1 MKNGRG
7 ANCGC
12 RGRCA
17 IITHMASYNKANMK
31 QIGKSGDWR
40 SLGLPSLRD
49 IEYDPPMAKTKIA
62 DAYRRL
68 RAGETVSN
76 PFGETL
82 FADRRTLA
90 HLAKTGRRP
99 SELSARMSE
108 LDAAE
113 ETVRNPHEIGRGTQ
127 KSRRI
132 YIRMVSLPNGGK
144 VINAV
149 DETDHV
155 LSWHSNAAQ
164 YDYWRKGTLLYL
176 RA

>member
-1 MKNGRG
+1 
-7 ANCGC
+7 
-12 RGRCA
+12 
-17 IITHMASYNKANMK
+17 MATLYSKVNVK
-31 QIGKSGDWR
+31 QIGRNGNWK

-49 IEYDPPMAKTKIA
+49 IEYDPPITKTRISN
-62 DAYRRL
+62 AYKRL
-68 RAGETVSN
+68 RAGETVVN

-82 FADRRTLA
+82 FVDKRTLA
-90 HLAKTGRRP
+90 HLAKRGRRP
-99 SELSARMSE
+99 SELAVRLSE

-113 ETVRNPHEIGRGTQ
+113 ETVRHPHKVWRGEQ

-149 DETDHV
+149 DEADHV
-155 LSWHSNAAQ
+155 LSWHSNASQ

-176 RA
+176 RR

>member
-1 MKNGRG
+1 
-7 ANCGC
+7 
-12 RGRCA
+12 
-17 IITHMASYNKANMK
+17 MASYNNANMK
-31 QIGKSGDWR
+31 QIGKNGDWR

-49 IEYDPPMAKTKIA
+49 IEYDVPMTKTKIA

-68 RAGETVSN
+68 RIGETVVN

-82 FADRRTLA
+82 FVDRRTLA
-90 HLAKTGRRP
+90 HLAKTGRSP
-99 SELSARMSE
+99 SELSVRMSE

-113 ETVRNPHEIGRGTQ
+113 ETVRNPHEIWRGMQ

-132 YIRMVSLPNGGK
+132 YIRMVSLQNGGK
-144 VINAV
+144 VINSV

-155 LSWHSNAAQ
+155 LSWHSNAFQ

>member
-1 MKNGRG
+1 
-7 ANCGC
+7 
-12 RGRCA
+12 
-17 IITHMASYNKANMK
+17 MASYNKAKMK
-31 QIGKSGDWR
+31 QVGKSGDWR

-49 IEYDPPMAKTKIA
+49 IEYDLPMPKTRIA

-68 RAGETVSN
+68 RVGETVLN
-76 PFGETL
+76 PFGEML
-82 FADRRTLA
+82 FVDRRTLA

-99 SELSARMSE
+99 SELSVRMAE

-113 ETVRNPHEIGRGTQ
+113 ETVRNPHEIWRGTQ

-132 YIRMVSLPNGGK
+132 YIRMVSLPSGGK

-149 DETDHV
+149 DETNHV
-155 LSWHSNAAQ
+155 LSWHSNAVQ

>member
-1 MKNGRG
+1 
-7 ANCGC
+7 
-12 RGRCA
+12 
-17 IITHMASYNKANMK
+17 MASYTKANLK
-31 QIGKSGDWR
+31 QVGKSGDWR

-49 IEYDPPMAKTKIA
+49 IEYDSPMTKTKIA

-68 RAGETVSN
+68 RAGEMVLN

-82 FADRRTLA
+82 FVDRRTLA

-99 SELSARMSE
+99 SELSVRMSE

-113 ETVRNPHEIGRGTQ
+113 ETVRNPHEIWRGTQ

-132 YIRMVSLPNGGK
+132 YIRMVLLRNGGK

-155 LSWHSNAAQ
+155 LSWHSNAVH